1 MKKPQPDIGDTLR
14 NQFIG
19 NLKTVRGLLRLWG
32 TQTVDGVEVFTPRQ
46 YYHKVEDRSADF
58 EKLFKFLGAYESVTE
73 ANNDGLRSA
82 WMYFNKNN
90 GTDLTV
96 SHDSYI
102 AGNLNKMW
110 WDPADGTMPEGLTLT
125 TSVVIE
131 GFSLNTA
138 NNTRIQEIINT
149 SMPESVAIAA
159 IQANFEELWGI
170 TNITQE
176 GVGVINKGSIVDSVN
191 SITTP
196 DEDDLTPDDPWLS
209 TVARYALRDSGI
221 PCTIKKVSIGAIQ
234 RYNNP
239 NTQDFATTYVVDI
252 EIPYRVFASS
262 DAIVNSIAAD
272 LTSVQSSII
281 TNNITTTKAEIKAMD
296 TNDIEDDVALVTRS
310 YDLWENQITTGSAL
324 SDSLWFNFGGTW
336 YLRAAPFRDPR
347 AFGLTYRELSNYV
360 LGLLDSGYKKKKV
373 PWYKKLIAVILVVVA
388 FIIAFVPGAQGLSA
402 VLLSIAEA
410 IVIASLVLT
419 LAILAFAVMGMAEW
433 AAAFSEV
440 SKWIEPLV
448 MLATIVLIVTG
459 LGEAIEGIKTAA
471 KDAAEKAGQEY
482 VEQSLM
488 DTLLEFAK
496 GQVADLVDNI
506 IKGALDVFSG
516 NLTTSAAMSF
526 NTKLMQLVD
535 IGLNIRL
542 ESINAKNRDLKAEYD
557 KLVEESSRET
567 DTLQGF
573 ARVYAKPATA
583 DWSIYASTFDLP
595 YERGGGNLSLGNIQR
610 TTKQALRKADY
621 DDSVF
626 AGILII

>member
-1 MKKPQPDIGDTLR
+1 MKKPQPDIGDALR

-46 YYHKVEDRSADF
+46 YYHKVEDRSDDF

-96 SHDSYI
+96 NYDTYV
-102 AGNLNKMW
+102 ADNLNKMW
-110 WDPADGTMPEGLTLT
+110 WDPADGAMPEGLTLT
-125 TSVVIE
+125 TSIVIE
-131 GFSLNTA
+131 GFSPNTVV
-138 NNTRIQEIINT
+138 NNRIQELLNT
-149 SMPESVAIAA
+149 SMPESVAIAS
-159 IQANFEELWGI
+159 IQNNFEELWDMA
-170 TNITQE
+170 NITQE
-176 GVGVINKGSIVDSVN
+176 GVGVINKGSIIDSVN
-191 SITTP
+191 SVTIP

-209 TVARYALRDSGI
+209 TIARYALRNSSI
-221 PCTIKKVSIGAIQ
+221 PCTVKKVSIGTIQ
-234 RYNNP
+234 RNNTP
-239 NTQDFATTYVVDI
+239 NTQDFSTTYIVDI
-252 EIPYRVFASS
+252 EIPYRLFAAS
-262 DAIVNSIAAD
+262 DVIVNSITAD
-272 LTSVQSSII
+272 LSVTPLGSR
-281 TNNITTTKAEIKAMD
+281 TNNVFTTRAEIKAMD
-296 TNDIEDDVALVTRS
+296 TNDIEDDIALVTRS

-324 SDSLWFNFGGTW
+324 SDSLWFNFEGTW

-388 FIIAFVPGAQGLSA
+388 FILAVIPGTQGASITLLA
-402 VLLSIAEA
+402 VAKA
-410 IVIASLVLT
+410 ILVASLVLT
-419 LAILAFAVMGMAEW
+419 LAILTFAVLGMAEW

-448 MLATIVLIVTG
+448 ILATIVLIVTG
-459 LGEAIEGIKTAA
+459 IGEAIEGIKTAA

-488 DTLLEFAK
+488 DTL
-496 GQVADLVDNI
+496 VDLVKDQVVDFVDDI
-506 IKGALDVFSG
+506 VQGALDVFSG
-516 NLTTSAAMSF
+516 SLLTDPAIVF
-526 NTKLMQLVD
+526 NTKM
-535 IGLNIRL
+535 L
-542 ESINAKNRDLKAEYD
+542 ELINLGINTKLASINGKNRDLKAEYD
-557 KLVEESSRET
+557 KLTEEASRET
-567 DTLQGF
+567 DALQGF
-573 ARVYAKPATA
+573 AKIYAKPATA

-626 AGILII
+626 AGIFII